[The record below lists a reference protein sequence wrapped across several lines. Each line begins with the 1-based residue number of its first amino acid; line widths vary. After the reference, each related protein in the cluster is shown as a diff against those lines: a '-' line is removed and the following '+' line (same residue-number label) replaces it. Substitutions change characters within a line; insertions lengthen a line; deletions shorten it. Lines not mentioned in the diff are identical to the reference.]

1 MNEYKVKGLVIRCVD
16 LKESDRL
23 ITVYTAEMGIQ
34 TALARGARNYKSK
47 LFASTANLC
56 YSSFVLVKNGEHFRI
71 KEAELIESFYGIR
84 GELDSLALSAYVSE
98 ILLDV
103 STAEADEEL
112 LRLALNSLYVI
123 SEKKHPLIKVKAA
136 FEIRAAAILG
146 FMPDVT
152 SCALCGESHGDYFF
166 EIMAGRI
173 ICRACNEKNAKT
185 YKKEENPAESHIVCL
200 LSEAAKIALAYC
212 IYAPLEK
219 LFSFKIPDAD
229 MQLFAK
235 ASEEYIINQLERSF
249 KTLDFYNEVKR

>member
-1 MNEYKVKGLVIRCVD
+1 MNEYKVKGLVLRCVD
-16 LKESDRL
+16 IKESDRL
-23 ITVYTAEMGIQ
+23 ITVYTAEMGILS
-34 TALARGARNYKSK
+34 ALARGARNYKSK
-47 LFASTANLC
+47 LFASTSNLC
-56 YSSFVLVKNGEHFRI
+56 YASFVLVKNGEHFRV

-84 GELDSLALSAYVSE
+84 GELDSLALSSYISE
-98 ILLDV
+98 VLLDV

-123 SEKKHPLIKVKAA
+123 SENKHPLTKVKAA
-136 FEIRAAAILG
+136 FEIRCAAILG

-152 SCALCGESHGDYFF
+152 ACALCGEMHGDYFF

-173 ICRACNEKNAKT
+173 VCRACNEKRVKS
-185 YKKEENPAESHIVCL
+185 YREQENPEESHIVCL

-219 LFSFKIPDAD
+219 LFSFKIPEPD
-229 MQLFAK
+229 MQLFAR
-235 ASEEYIINQLERSF
+235 ASEEYLINQLERSF